1 MTNIEP
7 AGNMQQNPK
16 TMEVAVSLKEYL
28 RTLGLSQTQI
38 ANQMN
43 CAQSYVNQ
51 LLTGKRPIGKKT
63 AAKFQELYGISA
75 AWLRTGVGEMIVD
88 NSNVCSNNDNTKI
101 MDVAVQLKDYL
112 KSLGLS
118 QTKIANQMN
127 CAQSYVNQ
135 LLTGKNPIGKKTAAK
150 FQELYGISAAWLLTG
165 VGEMVIDPSKVPPV
179 VDGADNKVRAR
190 MEKAIIRDNKV
201 KGQNIIVGNN
211 NDMQAA
217 SNDEV
222 SALKAR
228 IAQLEEENKWL
239 RSVVESGIIKK

>member
-1 MTNIEP
+1 MKVTDL
-7 AGNMQQNPK
+7 K
-16 TMEVAVSLKEYL
+16 TFFAERGLTQSQVAKE
-28 RTLGLSQTQI
+28 LG
-38 ANQMN
+38 
-43 CAQSYVNQ
+43 CAQTYVSAMLNGNVGISKRNAQ
-51 LLTGKRPIGKKT
+51 KFKELYGLNPSWLLTGSGDMMCEVSDNNVTGENIIIGNDNNRLTDALSDFFASRNISKSEIAKQMNIGCSYVSNLFSGRTAFGKK
-63 AAKFQELYGISA
+63 
-75 AWLRTGVGEMIVD
+75 
-88 NSNVCSNNDNTKI
+88 N
-101 MDVAVQLKDYL
+101 
-112 KSLGLS
+112 
-118 QTKIANQMN
+118 
-127 CAQSYVNQ
+127 
-135 LLTGKNPIGKKTAAK
+135 AAK

-190 MEKAIIRDNKV
+190 MEKATIRDNKV

-228 IAQLEEENKWL
+228 ITQLEEENKWL